1 MKQSVTR
8 DCPKGHYWIF
18 IPPL

>member
-8 DCPKGHYWIF
+8 QISGTHS
-18 IPPL
+18 